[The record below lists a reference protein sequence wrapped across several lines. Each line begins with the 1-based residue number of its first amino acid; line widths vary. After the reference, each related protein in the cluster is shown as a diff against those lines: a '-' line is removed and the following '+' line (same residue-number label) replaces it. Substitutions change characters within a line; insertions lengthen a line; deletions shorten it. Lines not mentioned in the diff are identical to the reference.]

1 MAGVSTKEI
10 KNRIRSMESTRQIT
24 KAMEMVAASKLR
36 RAQAQVLSSRPY
48 FEILYSTI
56 ADIASSNR
64 DFSSPYLQERPVKK
78 VMYIVIAGDR
88 GLAGG
93 YNSNILK
100 LVQSEI
106 AGKDAV
112 VLPIGKKALDYF
124 RSKQIPTFTEHYAEA
139 AELTV
144 GDCFSVSK
152 QVSKA
157 FLAGEFDQIVVAY
170 TNFVSV
176 LAQTP
181 AAMQLLPLKKP
192 EKKESTNQ
200 GDILYEGDSEEVF
213 AAIIP
218 EYLGGVIYGALCESR
233 ASEQAARRA
242 AMDSATQNA
251 DDMIDDLS
259 LKFNRARQ
267 AAITQEITE
276 ISSNELGRDA

>member
-48 FEILYSTI
+48 FETLYSAI
-56 ADIASSNR
+56 NDIVDSNR
-64 DFSSPYLQERPVKK
+64 DFSSPYLVSRPVKK
-78 VMYIVIAGDR
+78 SLYIVIAGDR

-100 LVQSEI
+100 LAYSEME
-106 AGKDAV
+106 GKDAL
-112 VLPIGKKALDYF
+112 VLPIGKKAVEFF
-124 RSKQIPTFTEHYAEA
+124 RSRGVPALTENYAEA
-139 AELTV
+139 ADMAI
-144 GDCFSVSK
+144 GDCFTISK
-152 QVSKA
+152 QISKA
-157 FLAGEFDQIVVAY
+157 FLSGEFDEIRVAY

-176 LAQTP
+176 LSQTP
-181 AAMQLLPLKKP
+181 ASLRLLPLIRTKTGREGILK
-192 EKKESTNQ
+192 S
-200 GDILYEGDSEEVF
+200 DIQYEPSSEEVF
-213 AAIIP
+213 DAIIP
-218 EYLGGVIYGALCESR
+218 EYLGGILYGALCESR
-233 ASEQAARRA
+233 ASEQAARRS

-251 DDMIDDLS
+251 DDMIADLS

-276 ISSNELGRDA
+276 IVVGS

>member
-78 VMYIVIAGDR
+78 ALYIVIAGDR

-124 RSKQIPTFTEHYAEA
+124 RSKQIPTFTEQYAEA

-192 EKKESTNQ
+192 EKKESANQ

-276 ISSNELGRDA
+276 IVAGS

>member
-36 RAQAQVLSSRPY
+36 RAQAQIASSRPY

-56 ADIASSNR
+56 QDILRTNR
-64 DFSSPYLQERPVKK
+64 EFQSPYLKERSGGK

-106 AGKDAV
+106 QGKDAT
-112 VLPIGKKALDYF
+112 VLPIGKKAVDF
-124 RSKQIPTFTEHYAEA
+124 FKSKNVPALTEQYAEA
-139 AELTV
+139 AGISI
-144 GDCFSVSK
+144 GDCFSIAK
-152 QVSKA
+152 QLSKA
-157 FLAGEFDQIVVAY
+157 FLAGEFDEIRVAY
-170 TNFVSV
+170 TDFVSV
-176 LAQTP
+176 LSQTP
-181 AAMQLLPLKKP
+181 QSMRLLPLGKP
-192 EKKESTNQ
+192 EQQEEDKRSSL
-200 GDILYEGDSEEVF
+200 ILYEQDSEEVF
-213 AAIIP
+213 ASIIP
-218 EYLGGVIYGALCESR
+218 EYLGGILYGALCESR

-251 DDMIDDLS
+251 DDMIADLS

-276 ISSNELGRDA
+276 IVAGS

>member
-78 VMYIVIAGDR
+78 ALYIVIAGDR

-124 RSKQIPTFTEHYAEA
+124 RSKHIPTFTERYAEA

-251 DDMIDDLS
+251 DDMIDNLS

-276 ISSNELGRDA
+276 IVAGS